1 MLDDDIGLLF
11 VDQANDFGNETF
23 RVALELREDVS
34 METFRIS
41 AMVRLVSKVPS
52 DNLPIKSYCTA
63 E

>member
-34 METFRIS
+34 METFLEFRQWF
-41 AMVRLVSKVPS
+41 VL
-52 DNLPIKSYCTA
+52 
-63 E
+63 